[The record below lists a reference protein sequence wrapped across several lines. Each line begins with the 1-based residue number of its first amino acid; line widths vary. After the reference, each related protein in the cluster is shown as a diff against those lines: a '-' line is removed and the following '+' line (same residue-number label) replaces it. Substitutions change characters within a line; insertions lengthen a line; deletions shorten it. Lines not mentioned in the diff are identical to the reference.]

1 MSDQVNK
8 KITTVD
14 CPTCK
19 KGVEWVAKN
28 EHRPF
33 CSDRCR
39 LIDLGAWAAEDYK
52 IAGKPASEW
61 DMADVTIGYES
72 TTLQ

>member
-1 MSDQVNK
+1 MSKPTNK
-8 KITTVD
+8 KVTNVN
-14 CPTCK
+14 CPTCQTI
-19 KGVEWVAKN
+19 VEWLESN

-61 DMADVTIGYES
+61 DMADVTMGNEPP
-72 TTLQ
+72 TLQ

>member
-1 MSDQVNK
+1 MSTPSNK
-8 KITTVD
+8 KVTTVN

-19 KGVEWVAKN
+19 KEVAWIAAN

-61 DMADVTIGYES
+61 DMADVTMGNEP

>member
-1 MSDQVNK
+1 MSNSTNK
-8 KITTVD
+8 KVINVN
-14 CPTCK
+14 CPTCQTV
-19 KGVEWVAKN
+19 VEWVERN

-61 DMADVTIGYES
+61 DMADVTMGNEP